1 MSTSSAL
8 IDLPAIGKD
17 KDGLHFRPKL
27 WTWGTIKVSFAQD
40 SSFSWLN
47 LTKRGAL
54 FWAPFDTDVSA
65 HKYIIHPTAHPPE
78 IETKCAQ
85 IYSVE
90 TRIGWGPGTD
100 VLTDWLDVRSLH
112 DGPWQWRCASLCL
125 AQRQTGFVFF
135 SEIKFVSTKN
145 LIGHNTH
152 LPISSRRSM
161 DFRMQ
166 RREIS
171 LNSTLQIIHCQS
183 QYFWCLQ
190 CHETAIEAIS
200 KLCLWLLFS
209 NSQTR
214 WPDQL

>member
-1 MSTSSAL
+1 MHIRKRYAVSFLLAFTFICLLILIVPNIDDDKLQKSTLGFIWKIQLIKALVFCQTKLSLISTSSAL
-8 IDLPAIGKD
+8 IHLPVIGLK
-17 KDGLHFRPKL
+17 KTKILYTFVFRPKL

-65 HKYIIHPTAHPPE
+65 HKYIIHPTTHTPE

-90 TRIGWGPGTD
+90 TRICWGPGTD

-125 AQRQTGFVFF
+125 AQRQTGFVLFF
-135 SEIKFVSTKN
+135 
-145 LIGHNTH
+145 
-152 LPISSRRSM
+152 
-161 DFRMQ
+161 
-166 RREIS
+166 
-171 LNSTLQIIHCQS
+171 
-183 QYFWCLQ
+183 
-190 CHETAIEAIS
+190 
-200 KLCLWLLFS
+200 
-209 NSQTR
+209 
-214 WPDQL
+214 

>member
-1 MSTSSAL
+1 MDLRHHQSLFCPRFKFLL
-8 IDLPAIGKD
+8 IEFDQKGRLILGAI
-17 KDGLHFRPKL
+17 RYRCICP
-27 WTWGTIKVSFAQD
+27 
-40 SSFSWLN
+40 
-47 LTKRGAL
+47 
-54 FWAPFDTDVSA
+54 

-78 IETKCAQ
+78 IETQCAQ

-125 AQRQTGFVFF
+125 AQRQTGFVLFL
-135 SEIKFVSTKN
+135 EIKFVSTKN

-161 DFRMQ
+161 DFRMR

-171 LNSTLQIIHCQS
+171 LNSSLQIIHCQS

-214 WPDQL
+214 WPVQL